1 MACQTRTGWEPVLP
15 IAFGR
20 IYVIHRGGKT
30 LTPRARKIGSATAS
44 SMLRIVQPHTDYR
57 IEEEHKLKAMEKA
70 DEFFATITDLVKS
83 LKSL

>member
-1 MACQTRTGWEPVLP
+1 
-15 IAFGR
+15 
-20 IYVIHRGGKT
+20 
-30 LTPRARKIGSATAS
+30 
-44 SMLRIVQPHTDYR
+44 MLRIVQPHTDYR